1 MGEGTWRGP
10 ECKGHPLTWAQ
21 LWSAQGWDRKI
32 HTMKVALA
40 GRSAPAAVRSQSN
53 RPSATARPAPKPF
66 LGQQLTIACHPL
78 HRLRSPLSPPPPPLP
93 LRLWPRQAESPR
105 PTSLARSP
113 TTLPNPAAR
122 SRKKG
127 GGTLHKTAKLSSD
140 LWSVLSPATNS
151 PAAVRASGGSHTA
164 HHRRA
169 ASGGGCQRH
178 QTRTHTQR
186 ESYGQKGKIGHPSRG
201 QKGVG
206 PCPPSP

>member
-1 MGEGTWRGP
+1 MPLGGGTWRGP

-21 LWSAQGWDRKI
+21 LWSAQGWDREI

-40 GRSAPAAVRSQSN
+40 GRSAPAALRSESS
-53 RPSATARPAPKPF
+53 RPSATASPAPKPF
-66 LGQQLTIACHPL
+66 QGQQLTIACHPL

-93 LRLWPRQAESPR
+93 LRLWPRQARSPR
-105 PTSLARSP
+105 PTSLARRSP

-127 GGTLHKTAKLSSD
+127 GGGGTLCKIAKLSSD
-140 LWSVLSPATNS
+140 LWSVRSPATNS

-178 QTRTHTQR
+178 
-186 ESYGQKGKIGHPSRG
+186 
-201 QKGVG
+201 
-206 PCPPSP
+206 